1 MMAEQ
6 TVIQGPS
13 RSERSINAVETRSC
27 TLRIK
32 VAEER
37 AKWTD
42 EGRRPNASQQSLA
55 TAIKSVALFS
65 QEKEEIIATKT
76 NTVFFAGFLSRFP
89 CFIRMFV

>member
-32 VAEER
+32 VAE
-37 AKWTD
+37 AKGKMDGW
-42 EGRRPNASQQSLA
+42 EGKRPNASQQSLA
-55 TAIKSVALFS
+55 TAIKCVALFS
-65 QEKEEIIATKT
+65 RGK
-76 NTVFFAGFLSRFP
+76 
-89 CFIRMFV
+89 